1 MNETHWHAEWCWLTG
16 LWCVRLLP
24 IGVCLNFAREWKPR
38 ASACD
43 PISDSEVVFLL
54 WDVLYMICLAIH
66 EGCKSAGICSKTS
79 LPSAEIN
86 LAELIDTTYSMRP
99 VPSGKGYINVLEPTG
114 HTLQAVDSRA
124 LLTSMSKACIVES
137 FPAKLLIESTRL
149 LIWSKWRR
157 GFFSGPKAGRQN
169 TNASVDG
176 NAAQFPL
183 WRRSWPPIR
192 RDSTPLAKSFYIY
205 ADEFRGSCSPQ
216 TSVDSRISLSFK
228 GTALYQRK
236 QRRHPT

>member
-86 LAELIDTTYSMRP
+86 LAELIDTMYRMRP
-99 VPSGKGYINVLEPTG
+99 VPSGKGYINVLEPKG
-114 HTLQAVDSRA
+114 HTLQVVDSRA
-124 LLTSMSKACIVES
+124 LLTSSLHSRELPCQTTYRKHATTDLEQMKKGLFLWSESRTAKYERLSRRKCRAISALKAFLAS
-137 FPAKLLIESTRL
+137 HQTRL
-149 LIWSKWRR
+149 YA
-157 GFFSGPKAGRQN
+157 AGEIVLHLR
-169 TNASVDG
+169 
-176 NAAQFPL
+176 
-183 WRRSWPPIR
+183 WWI
-192 RDSTPLAKSFYIY
+192 
-205 ADEFRGSCSPQ
+205 
-216 TSVDSRISLSFK
+216 
-228 GTALYQRK
+228 
-236 QRRHPT
+236 